1 MIDQLFPVLGPYFWW
16 IVAALLLLAEMM
28 APGFFMIWLAVAA
41 ALTAI
46 IHLIAPMVW
55 EREVLVFA
63 VLSILAVAASWRFVR
78 QSWAVKSDQPH
89 LNQRSAGLVGRSF
102 ILSQPIVNGS
112 GKITYQDTLWDVDGP
127 DLPMGARVHVT
138 GVEGLRLRVK
148 AGA

>member
-1 MIDQLFPVLGPYFWW
+1 MIDQLFPVLGLYFWW

-46 IHLIAPMVW
+46 IHLIAPMAW
-55 EREVLVFA
+55 ESEVLVFA
-63 VLSILAVAASWRFVR
+63 ALAILAVAASWRVVSR
-78 QSWAVKSDQPH
+78 SWAVKSDQPH

-102 ILSQPIVNGS
+102 VLSQPIVNGS

-127 DLPMGARVHVT
+127 DLPTGARVHVT

-148 AGA
+148 ASA

>member
-1 MIDQLFPVLGPYFWW
+1 MIDQFFPVLGLYFWW

-46 IHLIAPMVW
+46 IHLIAPMAW
-55 EREVLVFA
+55 ESEVLVFA
-63 VLSILAVAASWRFVR
+63 ALAILAVAASWRVVSR
-78 QSWAVKSDQPH
+78 SWAVKSDQPH

-102 ILSQPIVNGS
+102 VLSQPIVNGS

-127 DLPMGARVHVT
+127 DLPTGARVHVT

-148 AGA
+148 ASA

>member
-1 MIDQLFPVLGPYFWW
+1 MIDQLFPILGSYFWW

-41 ALTAI
+41 ALTAV
-46 IHLIAPMVW
+46 IHLIVPLAW

-63 VLSILAVAASWRFVR
+63 ALAVLAVAASWRVVSR
-78 QSWAVKSDQPH
+78 SWAVKSDQPH

-102 ILSQPIVNGS
+102 VLSQPIVNGS

-127 DLPMGARVHVT
+127 NLPIGARVQVT

-148 AGA
+148 AQA

>member
-1 MIDQLFPVLGPYFWW
+1 MIDQLFPVLGLYFWW

-46 IHLIAPMVW
+46 IHLIAPMAW
-55 EREVLVFA
+55 ESEVLVFA
-63 VLSILAVAASWRFVR
+63 ALAILAVAASWRVVSR
-78 QSWAVKSDQPH
+78 SWAVKSDQPH

-102 ILSQPIVNGS
+102 VLTKPIVNGS

-127 DLPMGARVHVT
+127 DLPTGARVHVT

-148 AGA
+148 ASA

>member
-1 MIDQLFPVLGPYFWW
+1 MIDQIFPVLGPYFWW

-41 ALTAI
+41 AFTAL
-46 IHLIAPMVW
+46 IHLIAPLAW
-55 EREVLVFA
+55 EHEVLVFA
-63 VLSILAVAASWRFVR
+63 ALAVLAVAASWRVVSR
-78 QSWAVKSDQPH
+78 SWAVKSDQPH

-102 ILSQPIVNGS
+102 VLSQPIVNGS

-127 DLPMGARVHVT
+127 NLPIGARVQVT

-148 AGA
+148 AHA